1 MKRYFINLAA
11 LFLGLVLGG
20 FATFASAE
28 TCSSGVCTE
37 PASQSLQS
45 LKWKVSGAPS
55 HYDDAAASCA
65 ASWAGSFVVVVD
77 WSTVNCRKD
86 FSGTIITMGQSHAY
100 CPVGSISQNGCT
112 GTVLYSCPAG
122 QGWTLSGSSCT
133 RPACT
138 AGQQR
143 DANGQCVS
151 VACPSGQ
158 YSSGYYGGSAPA
170 YACASNGCGVSFTGA
185 YPAGRDAQ
193 GNLYAQGSYSYTG
206 GNQGDCTP
214 GQGGAVVAPSTATAT
229 PSSTSPGPNGC
240 AAGDG
245 VITSSSGK
253 VACVPAGTPGAS
265 TPVPNSNT
273 KTETFPDGST
283 KTTTNN
289 QVCTGDGACQT
300 ITTTTVT
307 NNSSGAPGMAG
318 TPGTTTGTTEKPPS
332 PTSSFCAENPSI
344 QLCKGGMNEEA
355 TQKEVRDELKKLT
368 TPNVSDDSA
377 ITGATHSQQSG
388 DDNQAETDKLM
399 TVAEGNFD
407 PTTANRSAWADAL
420 SSGWLTP
427 VPASTCSPYTS
438 TFSGKTWTWDYCPTA
453 AKISEIGAYAL
464 WFMFS
469 VGVFVMLTGGRNAST

>member
-20 FATFASAE
+20 FATYASAE
-28 TCSSGVCTE
+28 TISATSSNYAWRYHWGGYETPSALCTSFPAINGVTQDFGGYDSAIQIWCKYANGPNAGLRSGIYTRGQVCDP
-37 PASQSLQS
+37 PATLAN
-45 LKWKVSGAPS
+45 GG
-55 HYDDAAASCA
+55 
-65 ASWAGSFVVVVD
+65 SWCVGY
-77 WSTVNCRKD
+77 TCP
-86 FSGTIITMGQSHAY
+86 TGQ
-100 CPVGSISQNGCT
+100 N
-112 GTVLYSCPAG
+112 
-122 QGWTLSGSSCT
+122 WTLSGATCT
-133 RPACT
+133 RPDCLP
-138 AGQQR
+138 GQQR
-143 DANGQCVS
+143 DANGVCQA
-151 VACPSGQ
+151 VACPTGQ

-170 YACASNGCGVSFTGA
+170 YACASNGCGVSFTGS

-214 GQGGAVVAPSTATAT
+214 GQGGAVSAPTTATAT
-229 PSSTSPGPNGC
+229 PSPTSPGPNGC

-253 VACVPAGTPGAS
+253 VACVPAGTPGSS

-307 NNSSGAPGMAG
+307 NNSSGSPGMAG

-344 QLCKGGMNEEA
+344 QLCKGGMNEEV
-355 TQKEVRDELKKLT
+355 TQKQVRDELKKFNEQ
-368 TPNVSDDSA
+368 PNDLSGIEAAAASADSKKVADDAFKSVTDQFDAVAAGTDAASSA
-377 ITGATHSQQSG
+377 HMQTFRDSLASWWEPIPS
-388 DDNQAETDKLM
+388 
-399 TVAEGNFD
+399 
-407 PTTANRSAWADAL
+407 
-420 SSGWLTP
+420 
-427 VPASTCSPYTS
+427 STCAAVSSRVGP
-438 TFSGKTWTWDYCPTA
+438 WTWDFDPCPTA
-453 AKISEIGAYAL
+453 AKISEIGAFAL
-464 WFMFS
+464 WLMFAF
-469 VGVFVMLTGGRNAST
+469 GVFNLVTRKAE